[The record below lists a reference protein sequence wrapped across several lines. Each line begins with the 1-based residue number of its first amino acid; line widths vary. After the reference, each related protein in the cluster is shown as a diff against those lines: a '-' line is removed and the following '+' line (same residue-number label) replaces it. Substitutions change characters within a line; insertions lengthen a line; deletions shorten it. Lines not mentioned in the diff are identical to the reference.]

1 MSLLTYK
8 NKENIFL
15 NNKDIS
21 IYNLKFIDNNLE
33 IEGQFGSS
41 YSLSINNNILINKIG
56 DGFKFSLRFIRIV
69 NGEFN
74 AMDDET
80 FLRYILHLFNNEE
93 VNQLQIGNKYI
104 YCTTVGGR
112 MIRQTKNNTIIEIDF
127 ESLSPYVYSK
137 IYIKE
142 YLVEANTPATLTYAN
157 TGREVP
163 ILLEIEASADGD
175 FRIVNNSKNKTHPL
189 SVSNMKANDIVTIDS
204 DTMDIT
210 GIDRDRIV
218 GSIKDVLTLKN
229 GVNIFNINCTSQF
242 KVILKWQEEYE
253 VY

>member
-1 MSLLTYK
+1 MSEINLDT
-8 NKENIFL
+8 NKSLKEIFQT
-15 NNKDIS
+15 IPI
-21 IYNLKFIDNNLE
+21 IYSRLYTNA
-33 IEGQFGSS
+33 
-41 YSLSINNNILINKIG
+41 
-56 DGFKFSLRFIRIV
+56 DGAPA
-69 NGEFN
+69 E
-74 AMDDET
+74 
-80 FLRYILHLFNNEE
+80 
-93 VNQLQIGNKYI
+93 
-104 YCTTVGGR
+104 
-112 MIRQTKNNTIIEIDF
+112 NNTIIEIDF

-142 YLVEANTPATLTYAN
+142 YLVEANTPVTLTYVN

-204 DTMDIT
+204 DTMDIA

-229 GVNIFNINCTSQF
+229 GVNI
-242 KVILKWQEEYE
+242 
-253 VY
+253 